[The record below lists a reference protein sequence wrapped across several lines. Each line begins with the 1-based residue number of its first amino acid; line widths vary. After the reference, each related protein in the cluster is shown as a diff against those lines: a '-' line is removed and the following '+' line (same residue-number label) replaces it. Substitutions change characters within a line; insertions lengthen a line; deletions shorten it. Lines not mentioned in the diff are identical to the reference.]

1 MRGFSASQ
9 ILDLWERGD
18 GQGRDNR
25 ALALLAC
32 VCPET
37 PPADLA
43 HLSVGERDALLM
55 EARQAAFGPVLNSY
69 AECPNCGEGL
79 EFPLDPGE
87 AGFRVEGRGGAGR
100 AIREFAWGEA
110 VYRFRLPDTTDLEAA
125 EQCGSVAEARSLLLE
140 RCILEV
146 RSGGAVLGRGDWPE
160 EAIDQLGH
168 YAEECDPLAE
178 ITLNLTCPA
187 CRRGWRANFDI
198 ASFFWQE
205 IDAVAKRL
213 LREVAGL
220 ARAFG
225 WREADILAMSG
236 TRRRYYLDL
245 VS

>member
-9 ILDLWERGD
+9 ILDLWEQGD

-37 PPADLA
+37 PPADLE

-55 EARQAAFGPVLNSY
+55 DARRAAFGPVLHSY
-69 AECPNCGEGL
+69 AECPNCGERL

-87 AGFRVEGRGGAGR
+87 AGFRPSGGGGAGP

-110 VYRFRLPDTTDLEAA
+110 VFRFRLPDTTDLEAA
-125 EQCGSVAEARSLLLE
+125 AQCGSVAEARALLLG
-140 RCILEV
+140 RCILEA
-146 RSGGAVLGRGDWPE
+146 RSGGAALGREAWPE
-160 EAIDQLGH
+160 EAIDQLGR

-178 ITLNLTCPA
+178 VTLNLTCPA
-187 CRRGWRANFDI
+187 CLRDWRANFDI

-225 WREADILAMSG
+225 WRETDILAMSG
-236 TRRRYYLDL
+236 VRRRYYLDM